1 MNTDIIPCP
10 TCEGFL
16 TVKSDGAVACE
27 HCGPLHRGEP
37 LPYWELSERRKADR
51 KRMLDLMIKLCDE
64 LKVPYTIKREPA
76 VRLGPDW
83 DDRRAKIRITGPTG
97 LSATLD
103 FDGKSWQPD
112 TFVVSWHM
120 DIGPAYDRETIIRAD
135 FCEDPEAR
143 NPFHKRKATD
153 VCRGFDQLIV
163 LMSRRLQRIADGTA
177 TE

>member
-1 MNTDIIPCP
+1 MNTDPIIPCP

-16 TVKSDGAVACE
+16 TIKSDGAAACE

-64 LKVPYTIKREPA
+64 LKVPFTIERE
-76 VRLGPDW
+76 LN
-83 DDRRAKIRITGPTG
+83 RRAEIRITGPTG

-103 FDGKSWQPD
+103 FDGKSCQPD

-135 FCEDPEAR
+135 FCEDPAAR